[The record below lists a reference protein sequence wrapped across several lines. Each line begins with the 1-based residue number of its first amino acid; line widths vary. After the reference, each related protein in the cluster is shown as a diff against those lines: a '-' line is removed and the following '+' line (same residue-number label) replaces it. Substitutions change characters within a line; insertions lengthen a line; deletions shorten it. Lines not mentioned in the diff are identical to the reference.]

1 MIEAGLHTN
10 NSLEVSEKY
19 ISFQKTFFMEILS
32 TNWEHFYSEEN
43 GLKYFCSAY
52 NGNDFSFFFYKSL
65 TSGMSAISICFPPL
79 QIKEEQIYL
88 DLSDMQ
94 QI

>member
-1 MIEAGLHTN
+1 MSIPIFCYPFMIEAGLHTN

-52 NGNDFSFFFYKSL
+52 NGNDL
-65 TSGMSAISICFPPL
+65 TSF
-79 QIKEEQIYL
+79 
-88 DLSDMQ
+88 
-94 QI
+94 